1 MYRANR
7 IETDDKP
14 LFYRTLTHLL
24 EQLLEYETDRT
35 ANLCNAAALLGHQ
48 MKDINWA
55 GFYLLRKNELV
66 LGPFQGKPACTR
78 IALGKGVCGNAAA
91 KRKTELVPDVHA
103 YPGHIA
109 CDGASASE
117 IVIPFFSGDRLAG
130 VLDIDSPVT
139 GRFDEADAR
148 GLEGFVATLSKL
160 LHPEDGVGNHHGA

>member
-24 EQLLEYETDRT
+24 EKLLEDETDGT
-35 ANLCNAAALLGHQ
+35 ANLGNAAALLGHQ
-48 MKDINWA
+48 MKDVNWA
-55 GFYLLRKNELV
+55 GFYLLRENELV

-91 KRKTELVPDVHA
+91 KRKTELVPDVRA

-117 IVIPFFSGDRLAG
+117 IVVPFFSGDRLAG

-139 GRFDEADAR
+139 GRFDEADAQ
-148 GLEGFVATLSKL
+148 GLESFVAALSDL
-160 LHPEDGVGNHHGA
+160 LHREESIGKNRGA